1 MHVQLGAP
9 AVRNGAA
16 ERRQGVFRDKRLVVI
31 AAMGKAV
38 LPQEFEVRMARSSV
52 KSERVGSGGQRRRL
66 QKGMLFHKDQS
77 SISSNASRPFFAA
90 AFTSPCRTNSI
101 VTNDSATN
109 VAAYGNRTW

>member
-1 MHVQLGAP
+1 MHVQFRAP
-9 AVRNGAA
+9 AARNGAA
-16 ERRQGVFRDKRLVVI
+16 ERRQGVFRDGRLVMI

-38 LPQEFEVRMARSSV
+38 LPQQLKVRMALSSV
-52 KSERVGSGGQRRRL
+52 ESERIGSGGQRRRL